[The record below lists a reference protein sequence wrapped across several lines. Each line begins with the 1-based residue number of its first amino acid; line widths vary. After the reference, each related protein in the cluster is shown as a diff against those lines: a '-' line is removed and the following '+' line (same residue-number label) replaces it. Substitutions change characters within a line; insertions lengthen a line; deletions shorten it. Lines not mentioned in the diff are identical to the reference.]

1 VPNGYL
7 RKTQNVVLVFQ
18 KRKCGLKYVM
28 YTSRRQVQRINEKCE
43 LKYVMYTS
51 RRQVQRINE
60 AVLRQIHLSSEKQI
74 GTAERS

>member
-1 VPNGYL
+1 MFRAIYVPNGYL

-28 YTSRRQVQRINEKCE
+28 YTSRRQVQRINE
-43 LKYVMYTS
+43 
-51 RRQVQRINE
+51 